1 MIKSMQGLVHK
12 AIYALNIKDILKENG
27 KILRNLLN
35 SWEKFNTDE
44 LKEIVMERVL
54 VDVLLYISVEK
65 YFSEDDL
72 YDCLKYIT
80 SGDMEYTSLKYF
92 ANGDDD
98 FVANFMVFQQRALG
112 FTEQSDMQRKVDTLR
127 SALQKGV
134 KAKQVEVAEHYPLT
148 QKVTKE
154 FVERIK
160 TRLNE
165 AMNEIIPFSFNENCQ
180 ANKSE
185 KK

>member
-1 MIKSMQGLVHK
+1 MHIIWRSVKCLWRAKVFKGFAQDLIKSMQGLVHK

-72 YDCLKYIT
+72 YDCLNT
-80 SGDMEYTSLKYF
+80 
-92 ANGDDD
+92 
-98 FVANFMVFQQRALG
+98 
-112 FTEQSDMQRKVDTLR
+112 
-127 SALQKGV
+127 
-134 KAKQVEVAEHYPLT
+134 
-148 QKVTKE
+148 
-154 FVERIK
+154 
-160 TRLNE
+160 
-165 AMNEIIPFSFNENCQ
+165 
-180 ANKSE
+180 
-185 KK
+185 